1 MAGIWEAVST
11 WAADSRVLIILA
23 LIALDLV
30 LGVASALKR
39 QEFAWHALGDFYLTN
54 VIPKLLGY
62 IGLSI
67 VIRAVAGIDSVIGEG
82 AQWVAFGVLAASLV
96 GSIGANFREIYDKD
110 LPVSGD
116 DAAST
121 TTAAT
126 WYESL

>member
-1 MAGIWEAVST
+1 MAGIWEAVSA

-39 QEFAWHALGDFYLTN
+39 REFAWSALGDFYLTN

-67 VIRAVAGIDSVIGEG
+67 VIRTVAGIDSLLGEG

-96 GSIGANFREIYDKD
+96 GSIGANFREIYEKD

-116 DAAST
+116 DAVST
-121 TTAAT
+121 TPVLE
-126 WYESL
+126 WPEQK